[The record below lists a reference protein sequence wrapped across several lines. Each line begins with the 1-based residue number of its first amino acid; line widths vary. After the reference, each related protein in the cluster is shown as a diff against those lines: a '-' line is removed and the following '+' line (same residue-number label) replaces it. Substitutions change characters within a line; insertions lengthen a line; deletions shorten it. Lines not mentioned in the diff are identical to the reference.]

1 MGNPEIARYAL
12 SLGRKPK
19 VPVSVVIPV
28 LNESSRLRRALA
40 ALSWVDEII
49 VVDGGSTDTTPRI
62 AAEQGAKVV
71 ALVGRSIAAQRNMG
85 IGMARNSW
93 ILALDADERVPE
105 SLCKEI
111 DSVLKAPKHA
121 AYRVPFR
128 NFYLG
133 AEQRHGIWG
142 RDSHVRL
149 FRSELRFTEQRVHE
163 SLEHAHDVGNLKNP
177 IDHTPYV
184 DLEHQLAKMVRYAQW
199 GAEDLL
205 GQGRRARATDITL
218 VPLWRFLREY
228 IVFAGWRDGPR
239 GLVSAALSGCASL
252 LKYAHLYALEWKWQ
266 GTTRQELSRP
276 LDPSKNKS

>member
-93 ILALDADERVPE
+93 ILALDA
-105 SLCKEI
+105 
-111 DSVLKAPKHA
+111 
-121 AYRVPFR
+121 
-128 NFYLG
+128 
-133 AEQRHGIWG
+133 
-142 RDSHVRL
+142 
-149 FRSELRFTEQRVHE
+149 
-163 SLEHAHDVGNLKNP
+163 
-177 IDHTPYV
+177 
-184 DLEHQLAKMVRYAQW
+184 
-199 GAEDLL
+199 
-205 GQGRRARATDITL
+205 
-218 VPLWRFLREY
+218 
-228 IVFAGWRDGPR
+228 
-239 GLVSAALSGCASL
+239 
-252 LKYAHLYALEWKWQ
+252 
-266 GTTRQELSRP
+266 
-276 LDPSKNKS
+276 